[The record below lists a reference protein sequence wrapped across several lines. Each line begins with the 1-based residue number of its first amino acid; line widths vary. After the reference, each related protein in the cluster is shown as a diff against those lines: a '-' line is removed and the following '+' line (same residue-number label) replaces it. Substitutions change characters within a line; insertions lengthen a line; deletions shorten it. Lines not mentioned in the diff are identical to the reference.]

1 MVCSVPRSQL
11 TELYS
16 SVSSYNLQHAAACLH
31 RGGSLRVF
39 TEAGLHMRLE
49 PCSCELVW
57 QGRDQVSG
65 AGWEHWR
72 WSTRSSGAICFLSS
86 LLPPH
91 YVEHN
96 KASLI
101 FKLVRHKCFLL
112 PYFHRLCGGSPHLSH
127 CDSSWEALG
136 RRRPLYFS
144 FPRDPLCP
152 ETPERAINKRTDGW
166 WLCLW

>member
-1 MVCSVPRSQL
+1 MGTRILNLVLWFAVFLVLSWQNF
-11 TELYS
+11 TAQYQATI
-16 SVSSYNLQHAAACLH
+16 YNLQ
-31 RGGSLRVF
+31 LRVF

-65 AGWEHWR
+65 AGWAHWR
-72 WSTRSSGAICFLSS
+72 WSTQSSGAICFLSS

-112 PYFHRLCGGSPHLSH
+112 PYFHRLCGAWSIAAPLPLWLIMRSPGKKKAFVLFVSTWSSLSR
-127 CDSSWEALG
+127 DS
-136 RRRPLYFS
+136 
-144 FPRDPLCP
+144 
-152 ETPERAINKRTDGW
+152 RASY
-166 WLCLW
+166 